1 METKAGIWI
10 DREHAIAVVIN
21 STVHELKSFQAG
33 IPEPFPQTEESRAQH
48 EYTRN
53 DFVAEDKLERKQAA
67 RREVMYDAIL
77 KYTHDAK
84 ELLIL
89 GPGEAKKEFQKHID
103 SKSHDKT
110 KVEVETSDRLTDPQ
124 LVAHVL
130 KHFSLPSSPSAPRK

>member
-33 IPEPFPQTEESRAQH
+33 TPEPFPQTEESRAQH

-53 DFVAEDKLERKQAA
+53 DSVAEDKLERKQTA

-77 KYTHDAK
+77 KYTHNAK

-89 GPGEAKKEFQKHID
+89 GSGEAKKEFHKHID
-103 SKSHDKT
+103 AKSHDKM

-124 LVAHVL
+124 FIAHVL
-130 KHFSLPSSPSAPRK
+130 KHFRFPNRVENP